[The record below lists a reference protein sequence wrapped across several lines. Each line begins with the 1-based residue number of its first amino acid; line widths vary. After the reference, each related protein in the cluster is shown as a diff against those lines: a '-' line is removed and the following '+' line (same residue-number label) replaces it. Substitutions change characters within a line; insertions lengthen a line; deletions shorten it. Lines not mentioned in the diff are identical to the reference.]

1 MWRPPSRVLKP
12 ANGADAAIFAQREPM
27 LCSTRYAEHV
37 AGAYFHRGNPP
48 VQSEKKDAASGEDEP
63 HLVLVVRMLLIE
75 PGQHGFKIWRRRVH
89 VNDVRRD
96 VPTAPF
102 HLVNLVGI
110 SNKHLVGARISRHPV
125 KTPTLVIDAKL
136 RQRFANLG
144 FRVDLGVFCGE
155 TKNSHTK
162 LLNDLT
168 LRVRRKSQPG
178 DIVCNSEVKRIR
190 HHNCSTW
197 NNFWSWNILGTA
209 KISL

>member
-75 PGQHGFKIWRRRVH
+75 QGQHGFKIWRRRVH

-110 SNKHLVGARISRHPV
+110 SNKHVVGARISRHPV
-125 KTPTLVIDAKL
+125 KTPTLVIDAKLLQRFASITSVGVLTGCRLMRALVIDAKL

-144 FRVDLGVFCGE
+144 FRVDLGV
-155 TKNSHTK
+155 
-162 LLNDLT
+162 
-168 LRVRRKSQPG
+168 
-178 DIVCNSEVKRIR
+178 
-190 HHNCSTW
+190 
-197 NNFWSWNILGTA
+197 
-209 KISL
+209 